1 MPYIKKI
8 ELKDFKMFGSPKTT
22 HVVLDKG
29 FTVFTGPNG
38 SGKTNIV
45 DAILFGL
52 GELSSRRLR
61 AENFAKLIFH
71 GSPDAGVEKARSA
84 KVVIQFDNSDSRI
97 PVETSTVTVSREL
110 RRNGESVFRLNGRR
124 VSRANLIDILSMAG
138 ISSSG
143 YNVVAQGTIT
153 RMAEIAPSERRKVI
167 EDLVGIG
174 QYDAEKAEAE
184 EKLRAAEISIR
195 TAMGRIDEVQKRVDD
210 LERERN
216 ELARYTFIQ
225 NEIKRF
231 EAMKISHEIAEIKN
245 ESADL
250 SSKIEEIS
258 SRVEK
263 LRQLREGLRDQ
274 RHETEAKWSQLS
286 SEVVEEGGTRVLEVQ
301 IKIGDLKSKLTELT
315 TKINAGKTSNE
326 GLLKVRDNST
336 QQLTAIENEIAEN
349 TKRIREL
356 EKAHSQLANEIAS
369 KQVQHDAISEETA
382 SLRANFGENNKKIL
396 EIQQKLDDLNQ
407 DLNGLRAT
415 YAKSQATI
423 QILSRRM
430 SDLKTRR
437 EKFASTL
444 NELKKSFKDLQG
456 VKREQ
461 GNQLE
466 MLQRSLDKKIAQKE
480 TVEREIVDA
489 GKIAKSAREAVVE
502 FATQREIAEKIARE
516 EKALQ
521 NIEELAELGVI
532 SGIHGRFRN
541 LIKMDR
547 DYEHALE
554 ATAAGWLDSI
564 VVEDFDTAFTCT
576 ETLRRLKLG
585 RIKIIPLQGVSNI
598 KPVAASPK
606 IEEVGGVASAF
617 VKYSEKYAPAV
628 TFVFGDTF
636 IARHDKAAL
645 AASREGYRAVTVNGD
660 LYEPG
665 GGIECGF
672 YRAPFDFSSIIPSE
686 NAVQSLD
693 QAVKALQEHL
703 TRRESDVTTLGEDI
717 DRTRVDITR
726 LTEMIST
733 MEGEIARI
741 RRNIKTTEQNVKHI
755 GKQILNIQVHL
766 ERERTEIVLQKTHRD
781 AIRKEIQKLHSE
793 SSLLQQKVDLP
804 HIQEME
810 IQREK
815 LAEEII
821 ASRQTLGSIETE
833 LSTLKSKMTNVLKIG
848 ADNIRIQ
855 LRKVEHQLS
864 TIEKEV
870 SEAIQ
875 QKETLEKELSEL
887 EKSKEELSH
896 SLLNAKEESKRF
908 TSQIDY
914 IDTRL
919 KRYDEEHEKLSQ
931 ILNSLQLKSQSFQL
945 QLDQDLRR
953 LKEIGY
959 EGPVEVLPEQLQMAE
974 SSLNLMRL
982 ELERLGAVNQLAPLH
997 YAEQISRYR
1006 ELSIRMNELEKE
1018 KQAIIAFME
1027 EIERK
1032 KQKVFMEA
1040 FNQINEKISKYFSK
1054 LTDGGE
1060 AALKLENPEEPF
1072 AGGIDMIVQFPGKPP
1087 ILVSGAS
1094 SGERSVSAVAF
1105 IFALQDFTPATFY
1118 LFDEVDAHLDA
1129 LYVSKLGE
1137 LLIEESAK
1145 SQFLVIT
1152 LKPEMVQKA
1161 ERVYGVYER
1170 KGVSHIVSASFK
1182 ESSRQMVQEAA

>member
-1 MPYIKKI
+1 
-8 ELKDFKMFGSPKTT
+8 MFGSPKTT
-22 HVVLDKG
+22 HIVLDKS

-61 AENFAKLIFH
+61 AESFAKLIFH
-71 GSPDAGVEKARSA
+71 GSPDAGAEKAKTA

-97 PVETSTVTVSREL
+97 PVETNTVTISREL
-110 RRNGESVFRLNGRR
+110 HKNGESVFRLNGRR

-153 RMAEIAPSERRKVI
+153 RMAEIAPFERRKVV

-195 TAMGRIDEVQKRVDD
+195 TAMGRIDEVQKRIDD

-216 ELARYTFIQ
+216 ELTRYTFIQ
-225 NEIKRF
+225 DEIKRF

-245 ESADL
+245 EFTDL

-258 SRVEK
+258 ARVEK
-263 LRQLREGLRDQ
+263 LRQLRDGLRTQ

-315 TKINAGKTSNE
+315 TKIDAGKTSNE
-326 GLLKVRDNST
+326 GLRKIRNNNT
-336 QQLTAIENEIAEN
+336 QQLAAIENEISEN
-349 TKRIREL
+349 TKRIREF
-356 EKAHSQLANEIAS
+356 EKTHDQLANEIAV
-369 KQVQHDAISEETA
+369 KRAQHNAISEEAA
-382 SLRANFGENNKKIL
+382 SLRANLGENSKKI
-396 EIQQKLDDLNQ
+396 IGTRQKLDDLNQ
-407 DLNGLRAT
+407 DFDELRNIF
-415 YAKSQATI
+415 AKSQATL

-430 SDLKTRR
+430 NDLNTRKDR
-437 EKFASTL
+437 FASTL
-444 NELKKSFKDLQG
+444 NELKESFYDLQG
-456 VKREQ
+456 VKKEQ
-461 GNQLE
+461 ENQLE
-466 MLQRSLDKKIAQKE
+466 ELQRSLDRKTTQKE
-480 TVEREIVDA
+480 AVGREIVDA
-489 GKIAKSAREAVVE
+489 GKIANSAREAVVE
-502 FATQREIAEKIARE
+502 FATQREIAEKIVQE
-516 EKALQ
+516 EKSLR
-521 NIEELAELGVI
+521 NIEELSELGVI
-532 SGIHGRFRN
+532 SGIHGRLRN
-541 LIKMDR
+541 LIKVDR
-547 DYEHALE
+547 GYERAIE

-564 VVEDFDTAFTCT
+564 VVRDFDTAFTCT

-585 RIKIIPLQGVSNI
+585 RIKIIPLQRLSSI
-598 KPVAASPK
+598 KPITATPK
-606 IEEVGGVASAF
+606 IEEVGGAASAY
-617 VKYSEKYAPAV
+617 VKYSEQYAPAV

-665 GGIECGF
+665 GGIECGY
-672 YRAPFDFSSIIPSE
+672 YRAPIDFSTLIPSE

-703 TRRESDVTTLGEDI
+703 TKRESDITTLEEDI

-726 LTEMIST
+726 LIEMIGT

-755 GKQILNIQVHL
+755 GKQILNIQGHL
-766 ERERTEIVLQKTHRD
+766 EKERTEIVLQKTHRD
-781 AIRKEIQKLHSE
+781 AIRKEIQKLRTE
-793 SSLLQQKVDLP
+793 LGTLQHKVDLSR
-804 HIQEME
+804 IQEME
-810 IQREK
+810 IQRER
-815 LAEEII
+815 LSEAII
-821 ASRQTLGSIETE
+821 SSRQTLGSIETE
-833 LSTLKSKMTNVLKIG
+833 LSTLKSKMSNVLKIG

-855 LRKVEHQLS
+855 LRKLEHQLS
-864 TIEKEV
+864 TMENEV
-870 SEAIQ
+870 LEAIQ
-875 QKETLEKELSEL
+875 QKEALEKELSEL
-887 EKSKEELSH
+887 EKSKEELSR
-896 SLLNAKEESKRF
+896 SVLNAREESKRF

-914 IDTRL
+914 IDSRL
-919 KRYDEEHEKLSQ
+919 RTYDEEHEKASQ
-931 ILNSLQLKSQSFQL
+931 ILNSLQLKAQTFQW
-945 QLDQDLRR
+945 QLDQDFRH
-953 LKEIGY
+953 LKELGY
-959 EGPVEVLPEQLQMAE
+959 EEPIEVLSEQRQIAE
-974 SSLNLMRL
+974 ASLKLMRL
-982 ELERLGAVNQLAPLH
+982 ELERLGAVNQLASLH
-997 YAEQISRYR
+997 YAEQISRYK
-1006 ELSIRMNELEKE
+1006 ELSLRMNELEKE
-1018 KQAIIAFME
+1018 KQSIISFME

-1040 FNQINEKISKYFSK
+1040 FHRINGNISKYFAK

-1060 AALKLENPEEPF
+1060 AALKLEKPEEPF
-1072 AGGIDMIVQFPGKPP
+1072 TGGLDLIVQFPGKPP

-1129 LYVSKLGE
+1129 LHVSKLGE
-1137 LLIEESAK
+1137 LLIEESTK

-1170 KGVSHIVSASFK
+1170 NGVSHVVSASFK
-1182 ESSRQMVQEAA
+1182 ESSKQVVQEAV